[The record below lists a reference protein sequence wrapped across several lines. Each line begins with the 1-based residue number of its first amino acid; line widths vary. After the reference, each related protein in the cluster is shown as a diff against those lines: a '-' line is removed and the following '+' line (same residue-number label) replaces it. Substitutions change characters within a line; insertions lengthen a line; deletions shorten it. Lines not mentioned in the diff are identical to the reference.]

1 MGSLF
6 QPSPYFTEGSVCCS
20 YPACH
25 FLAQR
30 SERPAHSQPVVAS
43 TKIVRN
49 ELCPCDSGEKY
60 KQCCLH

>member
-1 MGSLF
+1 M
-6 QPSPYFTEGSVCCS
+6 
-20 YPACH
+20 
-25 FLAQR
+25 
-30 SERPAHSQPVVAS
+30 AS

>member
-1 MGSLF
+1 M
-6 QPSPYFTEGSVCCS
+6 
-20 YPACH
+20 
-25 FLAQR
+25 
-30 SERPAHSQPVVAS
+30 VAS